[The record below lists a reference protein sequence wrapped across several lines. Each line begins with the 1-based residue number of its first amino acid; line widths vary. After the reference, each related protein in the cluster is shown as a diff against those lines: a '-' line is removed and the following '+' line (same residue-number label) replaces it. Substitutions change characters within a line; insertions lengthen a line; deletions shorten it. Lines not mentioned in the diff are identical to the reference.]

1 MVAKW
6 TRKNPIQ
13 AHLINLAISLIVMG
27 TVFAIFIARYGKKI
41 DEAHDYSRWTY
52 ERVMEVTKS
61 DTTNNE

>member
-6 TRKNPIQ
+6 TRRNPIQ
-13 AHLINLAISLIVMG
+13 AHLINVLITTIIMGTALAILV
-27 TVFAIFIARYGKKI
+27 ARYGKKI

-52 ERVMEVTKS
+52 ERLIEITKS